1 MAGSDLSD
9 RDVQAMMRL
18 LRRYDPLAEDEVL
31 PGELAM
37 DLLDLIPCDE
47 SSIVGQDSVRR
58 SIFAAQGL
66 GEFTNEI
73 EEPDDPFWVAYP
85 DSLPC
90 SYPCRSGDIASV
102 TKISDFYSVRQHR
115 NTAMYDHLSNNYDR
129 FDHEIMVC
137 LPVGPAHTRTLR
149 LLFFREAGR
158 DFSDRDRAVLTL
170 LRPHLHAAY
179 LAARQSR
186 AGLTPLTTRQREIM
200 QYVAA
205 GYTNYQIARRLHLSE
220 GTVRKHLENAFTRL
234 QATNR
239 AGAIAAMGPDLW
251 TGADAAPLSV
261 QARATAITAGP
272 TRIQEPADSE
282 TALR

>member
-1 MAGSDLSD
+1 MAEMDLSN
-9 RDVQAMMRL
+9 RDVQAMLRM
-18 LRRYDPLAEDEVL
+18 LRRYDGPAEDEVL
-31 PGELAM
+31 PEELAQ

-47 SSIVGQDSVRR
+47 SSIVGQDSVRH
-58 SIFAAQGL
+58 STFAAQGL

-73 EEPDDPFWVAYP
+73 DEPEDPFWVHYA

-90 SYPCRSGDIASV
+90 SYPCLSGDTASV
-102 TKISDFYSVRQHR
+102 TKISDFYSVRQWR
-115 NTAMYDHLSNNYDR
+115 DTAMYDQFPVENR

-149 LLFFREAGR
+149 LLFFRQAGP
-158 DFSDRDRAVLTL
+158 DFTDRDRAVLTL

-200 QYVAA
+200 QYVTA

-251 TGADAAPLSV
+251 TGADATHLSV

>member
-9 RDVQAMMRL
+9 RDVQAMLRL

-58 SIFAAQGL
+58 STFAAQGL
-66 GEFTNEI
+66 GELTTEI
-73 EEPDDPFWVAYP
+73 EEPDCPFWVHYEE
-85 DSLPC
+85 SLAC
-90 SYPCRSGDIASV
+90 SYPCQSGDIVSV
-102 TKISDFYSVRQHR
+102 TMISDFYSERQWR
-115 NTAMYDHLSNNYDR
+115 AMGFGCAGDPH

-149 LLFFREAGR
+149 LLFFRESGR
-158 DFSDRDRAVLTL
+158 DFTDRDRAVLTL

-186 AGLTPLTTRQREIM
+186 TGQTPLTTRQRQIL
-200 QYVAA
+200 QYVGA
-205 GYTNYQIARRLHLSE
+205 GYSNYQIARRLGLSE
-220 GTVRKHLENAFTRL
+220 GTVRKHLENAFARL
-234 QATNR
+234 RVTSR
-239 AGAIAAMGPDLW
+239 AAAVAALAPDSWRCTDGP
-251 TGADAAPLSV
+251 GLSV
-261 QARATAITAGP
+261 HAHAAAASDDTTTTRTATAGRP
-272 TRIQEPADSE
+272 LP
-282 TALR
+282 

>member
-1 MAGSDLSD
+1 MAGMDLSN
-9 RDVQAMMRL
+9 RDVQAMLRM
-18 LRRYDPLAEDEVL
+18 LRRYDSPAEDEVL
-31 PGELAM
+31 PDELAL
-37 DLLDLIPCDE
+37 DLLDLIPCDVA
-47 SSIVGQDSVRR
+47 SIVGQDSVRH
-58 SIFAAQGL
+58 STFAAQGL
-66 GEFTNEI
+66 GEFTTEI
-73 EEPDDPFWVAYP
+73 DEPEDPFWVHYA

-102 TKISDFYSVRQHR
+102 TKISDFFSVRQWR
-115 NTAMYDHLSNNYDR
+115 DTAMYDQFPVEDR

-149 LLFFREAGR
+149 LIFFRQAGP
-158 DFSDRDRAVLTL
+158 DFTDRDRAVLTL

-205 GYTNYQIARRLHLSE
+205 GHTNYQIARRLHLSE

>member
-1 MAGSDLSD
+1 MAGMDLSN
-9 RDVQAMMRL
+9 RDVQAMLRM
-18 LRRYDPLAEDEVL
+18 LRRYDSPAEDEVL
-31 PGELAM
+31 PDELAL
-37 DLLDLIPCDE
+37 DLLDLIPCDVA
-47 SSIVGQDSVRR
+47 SIVGQDSVRH
-58 SIFAAQGL
+58 STFAAQGL
-66 GEFTNEI
+66 GEFTTEI
-73 EEPDDPFWVAYP
+73 DEPEDPFWVHYA

-102 TKISDFYSVRQHR
+102 TKISDFFSVRQWR
-115 NTAMYDHLSNNYDR
+115 DTAMYDQFPVEDR

-149 LLFFREAGR
+149 LIFFRQAGP
-158 DFSDRDRAVLTL
+158 DFTDRDRAVLTL

-205 GYTNYQIARRLHLSE
+205 GHTNYQIARRLHLSE

-251 TGADAAPLSV
+251 TGADATHLSV

>member
-1 MAGSDLSD
+1 
-9 RDVQAMMRL
+9 
-18 LRRYDPLAEDEVL
+18 
-31 PGELAM
+31 
-37 DLLDLIPCDE
+37 
-47 SSIVGQDSVRR
+47 VGQDSVRR

-102 TKISDFYSVRQHR
+102 TKISDFFSVRQWR
-115 NTAMYDHLSNNYDR
+115 DTAMYDQFPVEDR

-205 GYTNYQIARRLHLSE
+205 GHTNYQIARRLHLSE

>member
-9 RDVQAMMRL
+9 CDVQAMLRV
-18 LRRYDPLAEDEVL
+18 LRRYDSPAADEVL
-31 PGELAM
+31 PDELAQ

-47 SSIVGQDSVRR
+47 LSIVGQDSVRR
-58 SIFAAQGL
+58 STFAAQGL
-66 GEFTNEI
+66 GELTTDNEG
-73 EEPDDPFWVAYP
+73 PDVPFWVHYEE
-85 DSLPC
+85 SLAC
-90 SYPCRSGDIASV
+90 SYPCQSGDIVSV
-102 TKISDFYSVRQHR
+102 TMISDFYSERQWR
-115 NTAMYDHLSNNYDR
+115 AMDYGSAGDPHVDR
-129 FDHEIMVC
+129 EMMVC

-251 TGADAAPLSV
+251 TGADATPLSV

>member
-1 MAGSDLSD
+1 MAGMDLSN
-9 RDVQAMMRL
+9 RDVQAMLRM
-18 LRRYDPLAEDEVL
+18 LRRYDSPAEDEVL
-31 PGELAM
+31 PDELAQ

-47 SSIVGQDSVRR
+47 SSIVGQDSVRH
-58 SIFAAQGL
+58 STFAAQGL

-73 EEPDDPFWVAYP
+73 EEPDDPFWVHYA

-149 LLFFREAGR
+149 LLFFRQAGS
-158 DFSDRDRAVLTL
+158 DFTDRDRAVLTL

-205 GYTNYQIARRLHLSE
+205 GYSNYQIARRLDLSE
-220 GTVRKHLENAFTRL
+220 GTVRKHLENVFTRL
-234 QATNR
+234 RVTSR
-239 AGAIAAMGPDLW
+239 AAAVAAL
-251 TGADAAPLSV
+251 GADIWRGTDGPGLSV
-261 QARATAITAGP
+261 HPRAAAASDDTTTTRTATAGQP
-272 TRIQEPADSE
+272 LP
-282 TALR
+282 

>member
-1 MAGSDLSD
+1 MAGMDLSN
-9 RDVQAMMRL
+9 RDVQAMLRM
-18 LRRYDPLAEDEVL
+18 LRRYDSPAEDEVL
-31 PGELAM
+31 PDELAL
-37 DLLDLIPCDE
+37 DLLDLIPCDVA
-47 SSIVGQDSVRR
+47 SIVGQDSVRH
-58 SIFAAQGL
+58 STFAAQGL
-66 GEFTNEI
+66 GELTTDI
-73 EEPDDPFWVAYP
+73 DEPEDPFWVHYA

-102 TKISDFYSVRQHR
+102 TKISDFFSVRQWR
-115 NTAMYDHLSNNYDR
+115 DTAMYDQFPVEDR

-149 LLFFREAGR
+149 LIFFRQAGP
-158 DFSDRDRAVLTL
+158 DFTDRDRAVLTL

-205 GYTNYQIARRLHLSE
+205 GHTNYQIARRLHLSE

-251 TGADAAPLSV
+251 TGADATHLSV

>member
-1 MAGSDLSD
+1 MAGMDLSN
-9 RDVQAMMRL
+9 RDVQAMLRM
-18 LRRYDPLAEDEVL
+18 LRRYDSPAQDEVL
-31 PGELAM
+31 PDELAQ
-37 DLLDLIPCDE
+37 DLLDLIPCDVA
-47 SSIVGQDSVRR
+47 SIVGQDSVRH
-58 SIFAAQGL
+58 STFAAQGL

-73 EEPDDPFWVAYP
+73 DEPEDPFWVHYA

-90 SYPCRSGDIASV
+90 SYPCLSGDTASV
-102 TKISDFYSVRQHR
+102 TKISDFYSVRQWR
-115 NTAMYDHLSNNYDR
+115 DTAMYDQFPVEDR

-149 LLFFREAGR
+149 LIFFRQAGP
-158 DFSDRDRAVLTL
+158 DFTDRDRAVLTL

-205 GYTNYQIARRLHLSE
+205 GHTNYQIARRLHLSE

-251 TGADAAPLSV
+251 TGADATHLSV